1 MRKLSRAV
9 TSKTTLSATE
19 PEALKKIKMTAAI
32 DLIRYYAM
40 TAVEDEYLGKCANSY
55 DNKCILLTAVRDYL
69 KQPVA
74 ISGFDLSK
82 VDVVAFAKGG
92 GCSGQAGAIR
102 HGLARA
108 IEAAGAKVTVPA
120 ANGAPEREESEYRA
134 ALKKA
139 GCLTRDSRMKERK
152 KPGQPGARKRFQFS
166 KR

>member
-1 MRKLSRAV
+1 MSTKKTISAGTGRRKTAAARVNLVEGKGEWTVNGVALEAYIPS
-9 TSKTTLSATE
+9 
-19 PEALKKIKMTAAI
+19 EAL
-32 DLIRYYAM
+32 
-40 TAVEDEYLGKCANSY
+40 
-55 DNKCILLTAVRDYL
+55 RDYL

-74 ISGFDLSK
+74 ISGYDMTK

-92 GCSGQAGAIR
+92 GIAGQAGAIR

-108 IEAAGAKVTVPA
+108 LVEADETT
-120 ANGAPEREESEYRA
+120 RA

-139 GCLTRDSRMKERK
+139 GCMSRDSRMKERK

>member
-1 MRKLSRAV
+1 MANKKAISAGTGRRK
-9 TSKTTLSATE
+9 TATARVNLVE
-19 PEALKKIKMTAAI
+19 GKGLWTVNGVALEEYLPSEAL
-32 DLIRYYAM
+32 
-40 TAVEDEYLGKCANSY
+40 
-55 DNKCILLTAVRDYL
+55 RDYL

-74 ISGFDLSK
+74 ISGYDMAK

-92 GCSGQAGAIR
+92 GIAGQAGAIR

-108 IEAAGAKVTVPA
+108 LVAAD
-120 ANGAPEREESEYRA
+120 ESTRA

-139 GCLTRDSRMKERK
+139 GCMTSDSRMKERK

>member
-1 MRKLSRAV
+1 MATKKVISTGTGRRKTACAHVMLVPGEGKWTVNEVALEAYI
-9 TSKTTLSATE
+9 TS
-19 PEALKKIKMTAAI
+19 EAL
-32 DLIRYYAM
+32 
-40 TAVEDEYLGKCANSY
+40 
-55 DNKCILLTAVRDYL
+55 RDYL